1 MNIIS
6 IIPARGGSKGISN
19 KNKRLFLGHPL
30 VTHSIMYS
38 QASNIISKTY
48 VTSDEQ
54 EILEFSRDYG
64 ACIIER
70 PSIISGDMAT
80 TESAIEH
87 ALSQINPKPDAIV
100 LLQPTSP
107 LRPDDSLDRAINQF
121 LEQQNDSLLSLS
133 ASHNFFWKVSNN
145 NAYAQ
150 YDFMKRPMRQQIN
163 NEDIQYI
170 ENGSLYIFKTD
181 HFLNHKNRLG
191 GNIGYVIF
199 DEEYSKQIDTDLDFL
214 YLESLGEKLINR
226 KLGN

>member
-1 MNIIS
+1 
-6 IIPARGGSKGISN
+6 
-19 KNKRLFLGHPL
+19 
-30 VTHSIMYS
+30 
-38 QASNIISKTY
+38 
-48 VTSDEQ
+48 
-54 EILEFSRDYG
+54 
-64 ACIIER
+64 
-70 PSIISGDMAT
+70 MAT

-199 DEEYSKQIDTDLDFL
+199 DEEYSKQIDTELDFL